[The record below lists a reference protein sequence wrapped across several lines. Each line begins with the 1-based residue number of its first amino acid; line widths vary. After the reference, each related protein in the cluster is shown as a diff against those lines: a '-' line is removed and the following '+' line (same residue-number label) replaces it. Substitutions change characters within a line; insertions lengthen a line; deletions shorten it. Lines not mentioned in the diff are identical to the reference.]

1 MSKKRGMMKWLIG
14 GGLVVVVTVF
24 VYLNLGQSE
33 RGQVTVQ
40 TKKIAIADVTSI
52 VSGSGKV
59 QPNTKVNVTAEVN
72 AIIINIPVK
81 EGDFVTRGQT
91 LLQLDTVQLK
101 KDLESAVY
109 SDNEL
114 EAVLKGAK
122 VALDQHKE
130 EYERQKSLF
139 EKKLTSEQAYKDAY
153 YAYQSQQASYGA
165 TEQQKNAAQARL
177 EKSRDNLGKT
187 TVKAPMDGIVTL
199 VDAEV
204 GEIAQA
210 QTAFTQGKTLM
221 VVSDLSGFEVEVEID
236 ETDIADVRLNQNA
249 KVAID
254 AFPDT
259 TFVGAVTEIG
269 NTATMSGLGTNDQ
282 ATNFKVKVALLEAN
296 ERIRPGMSA
305 TVDITTQE
313 RKGAVTVPIQAV
325 VLRNPEEDSLGT
337 AKEKNDTNSGNVA
350 EASTTVEKKTAA
362 STEKS
367 KKDKKGVFVNRDG
380 KATFVEI
387 KTGIADQQ
395 NYEVLD
401 GLQVGDEVITG
412 SFQTLR
418 TIKSGASIK
427 VDNKTQAKDK
437 DKKE

>member
-1 MSKKRGMMKWLIG
+1 MMKWLIG
-14 GGLVVVVTVF
+14 GGIVVVVAVF
-24 VYLNLGQSE
+24 IYLNLSQSDH
-33 RGQVTVQ
+33 GQVTVQ
-40 TKKIAIADVTSI
+40 TKKTAIADVTSI

-59 QPNTKVNVTAEVN
+59 QPNTKVNVTSEVN
-72 AIIINIPVK
+72 AIIISIPVK
-81 EGDFVTRGQT
+81 EGDFVKRGQT

-114 EAVLKGAK
+114 EAILQGARVL
-122 VALDQHKE
+122 LDQRKD

-139 EKKLTSEQAYKDAY
+139 DKKLTSEQAFKDAFY
-153 YAYQSQQASYGA
+153 TYQTQQSSFKA
-165 TEQQKNAAQARL
+165 TEQQKNSAQARL

-221 VVSDLSGFEVEVEID
+221 IVSDLSGFEVEVEID
-236 ETDIADVRLNQNA
+236 ETDIADVRLDQKA

-282 ATNFKVKVALLEAN
+282 ATNFKVKVALLENN

-313 RKGAVTVPIQAV
+313 RKGAITVPIQAV
-325 VLRNPEEDSLGT
+325 VLRNPEEDSLS
-337 AKEKNDTNSGNVA
+337 AIKEKTDSNSGNVA
-350 EASTTVEKKTAA
+350 VASTTTEKKTAA

-380 KATFVEI
+380 KAIFVEI
-387 KTGIADQQ
+387 KTGVADQQ

-401 GLQVGDEVITG
+401 GLQVGDEVVTG

-418 TIKSGASIK
+418 TIKSGTNIK
-427 VDNKTQAKDK
+427 VDNKTQPKEK

>member
-1 MSKKRGMMKWLIG
+1 MSKKGKMKKWLIIG
-14 GGLVVVVTVF
+14 GIIVVVAVLVIF
-24 VYLNLGQSE
+24 NLKQSG
-33 RGQVTVQ
+33 RDQVTVQ
-40 TKKIAIADVTSI
+40 TKKTAIADVTSI

-59 QPNTKVNVTAEVN
+59 QPNTKVNVTSEVN
-72 AIIINIPVK
+72 AIIISIPVK

-114 EAVLKGAK
+114 DATLQGAK
-122 VALDQHKE
+122 VTLDQRKD

-139 EKKLTSEQAYKDAY
+139 DKKLTSEQAYKDAY
-153 YAYQSQQASYGA
+153 YAYKNQESGFKA
-165 TEQQKNAAQARL
+165 TEQEKNAAFARL
-177 EKSRDNLGKT
+177 EKARDNLSKT
-187 TVKAPMDGIVTL
+187 TIKAPMDGIVTL

-221 VVSDLSGFEVEVEID
+221 VVSDLTGFEVEVEID
-236 ETDIADVRLNQNA
+236 ETDIADVRISQTA

-259 TFVGAVTEIG
+259 TFVGTVTEIG
-269 NTATMSGLGTNDQ
+269 NTATVSGSGTNDQ
-282 ATNFKVKVALLEAN
+282 ATNFKVKVALLEN
-296 ERIRPGMSA
+296 NDRIRPGMSA

-313 RKGAVTVPIQAV
+313 RKGAITVPIQAV
-325 VLRNPEEDSLGT
+325 VLRNPEEDSLEAPKGKPDIGS
-337 AKEKNDTNSGNVA
+337 ANDAV
-350 EASTTVEKKTAA
+350 ASTTSEKKTAA
-362 STEKS
+362 SMEKS
-367 KKDKKGVFVNRDG
+367 KKDKKGVFINRAG
-380 KATFVEI
+380 AAIFVEI
-387 KTGIADQQ
+387 KTGIADEQ

-418 TIKSGASIK
+418 TIKSGAKIK
-427 VDNKTQAKDK
+427 VDNRTLPTEK
-437 DKKE
+437 DKKS